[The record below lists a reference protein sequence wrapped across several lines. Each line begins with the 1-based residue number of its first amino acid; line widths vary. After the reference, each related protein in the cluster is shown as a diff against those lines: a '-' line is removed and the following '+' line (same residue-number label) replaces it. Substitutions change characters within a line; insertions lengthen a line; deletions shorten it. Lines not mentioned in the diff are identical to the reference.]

1 MAASPIPTSK
11 LNFFHGLLLFFLN
24 SAFLKNRITEQVN
37 FRHSENINNPKKQSM
52 TTRQMALIHHAA
64 AIPVDG
70 EQWRLRMEMWM
81 EASRP
86 EPLSDII
93 RGLDDMRIDYDL
105 SRCVIYTSPLIPD
118 EDDNFREARA

>member
-1 MAASPIPTSK
+1 
-11 LNFFHGLLLFFLN
+11 
-24 SAFLKNRITEQVN
+24 
-37 FRHSENINNPKKQSM
+37 M

-86 EPLSDII
+86 EPLSEII
-93 RGLDDMRIDYDL
+93 RGLDDMRIDYDPG
-105 SRCVIYTSPLIPD
+105 RCVIYTSPLIPD

>member
-1 MAASPIPTSK
+1 
-11 LNFFHGLLLFFLN
+11 
-24 SAFLKNRITEQVN
+24 
-37 FRHSENINNPKKQSM
+37 M

-86 EPLSDII
+86 EPLSEII

-105 SRCVIYTSPLIPD
+105 SRCVQSQTKMMITRISNSSQMKT
-118 EDDNFREARA
+118 EADNFCGPGGTRMTFQCPSLR

>member
-1 MAASPIPTSK
+1 LRPF
-11 LNFFHGLLLFFLN
+11 N
-24 SAFLKNRITEQVN
+24 KNRITKQIN
-37 FRHSENINNPKKQSM
+37 FRHRENINNPKKQSI

-86 EPLSDII
+86 EPLSEII

-105 SRCVIYTSPLIPD
+105 SRCVVYTSPLIPD
-118 EDDNFREARA
+118 EDDDFREARA

>member
-1 MAASPIPTSK
+1 
-11 LNFFHGLLLFFLN
+11 
-24 SAFLKNRITEQVN
+24 
-37 FRHSENINNPKKQSM
+37 M

-81 EASRP
+81 EASRI
-86 EPLSDII
+86 EPLSEII

-105 SRCVIYTSPLIPD
+105 SRCVVYASPLIPD
-118 EDDNFREARA
+118 EDDDFREARA

>member
-1 MAASPIPTSK
+1 
-11 LNFFHGLLLFFLN
+11 
-24 SAFLKNRITEQVN
+24 
-37 FRHSENINNPKKQSM
+37 M

-81 EASRP
+81 EASRI
-86 EPLSDII
+86 EPLAEII

-105 SRCVIYTSPLIPD
+105 SRCVVYTSPLIPD
-118 EDDNFREARA
+118 QDDDYREARR

>member
-1 MAASPIPTSK
+1 
-11 LNFFHGLLLFFLN
+11 
-24 SAFLKNRITEQVN
+24 
-37 FRHSENINNPKKQSM
+37 M

-86 EPLSDII
+86 EPLSEIIRGLVI